1 MAARRIRRTRKGD
14 YQLRL
19 SDEERA
25 LLKALPGELRDILD
39 GQDPALERLFPP
51 AYTSDPVQDA
61 EYQML
66 MHGELR
72 ERHDEALSV
81 MEQTVENERLDG
93 EQLHAWSRA
102 LNELR
107 LVLGTRLDVAE
118 DMVEVDPED
127 PRAPAFALY
136 GYLSW
141 LQGEIVEALSAA
153 L

>member
-1 MAARRIRRTRKGD
+1 
-14 YQLRL
+14 
-19 SDEERA
+19 
-25 LLKALPGELRDILD
+25 
-39 GQDPALERLFPP
+39 
-51 AYTSDPVQDA
+51 
-61 EYQML
+61 
-66 MHGELR
+66 
-72 ERHDEALSV
+72 
-81 MEQTVENERLDG
+81 MEQTVENERLDQ

-118 DMVEVDPED
+118 DMVEVEPED

>member
-1 MAARRIRRTRKGD
+1 MAGRRFRRTRKGD

-19 SDEERA
+19 SPDERA
-25 LLKALPGELRDILD
+25 LLKSLPGELREILD
-39 GQDPALERLFPP
+39 GEDPALERLFPP
-51 AYTSDPVQDA
+51 AYTSDPVHDA

-72 ERHDEALSV
+72 ERHEEALAV
-81 MEQTVENERLDG
+81 MEQTVDNERLDE

-107 LVLGTRLDVAE
+107 LVLGTRLGVTE
-118 DMVEVDPED
+118 DMEDVDPED
-127 PRAPAFALY
+127 PREPAFGLY
-136 GYLSW
+136 GYLTW
-141 LQGEIVEALSAA
+141 LQGEIVEALAAA

>member
-1 MAARRIRRTRKGD
+1 MAGRRIRRTRKGD

-19 SDEERA
+19 SADERV
-25 LLKALPGELRDILD
+25 LLRSLPGELREILD
-39 GQDPALERLFPP
+39 GQDPALGRLFPP
-51 AYTSDPVQDA
+51 AYADDPVHDA

-66 MHGELR
+66 MHQELR
-72 ERHDEALSV
+72 ERHEEALAV
-81 MEQTVENERLDG
+81 MEQTVENERLDQ

-118 DMVEVDPED
+118 DMVEVDPDD

>member
-1 MAARRIRRTRKGD
+1 MAGRRIRRTRKGD

-19 SDEERA
+19 SADERV
-25 LLKALPGELRDILD
+25 LLRSLPGELREILD
-39 GQDPALERLFPP
+39 GQDPALGRLFPP
-51 AYTSDPVQDA
+51 AYADDPVHDA
-61 EYQML
+61 EYQ
-66 MHGELR
+66 
-72 ERHDEALSV
+72 ALAV
-81 MEQTVENERLDG
+81 MEQTVENERLDQ